1 MRNQIP
7 GGMGKGIWVL
17 IMSTEGGWG
26 MAMSK
31 AQLDFPALFLI
42 MSKPHLSTHV
52 PGLKLLGLN
61 LLSPRR
67 SMEGVVLPIHIFQI
81 RVQLKNLF
89 PNFQM
94 LLRGQME
101 GAG

>member
-31 AQLDFPALFLI
+31 AQLDFPVLFLI
-42 MSKPHLSTHV
+42 MSKLHV

-61 LLSPRR
+61 SLSPRR
-67 SMEGVVLPIHIFQI
+67 SMEGVVLPIHIFRI
-81 RVQLKNLF
+81 RVQLKHLS
-89 PNFQM
+89 PNSQM